1 MKGVDPAEVN
11 YLIPKLRCKICKYV
25 WFARKAG
32 KILNCPSCRSTD
44 WNAGKVCYVVI
55 PTITCPKCEHEWSP
69 RYAKIH
75 ECPACKK
82 RLINKGVKK

>member
-11 YLIPKLRCKICKYV
+11 YRIPKLRCKMCKYV

-44 WNAGKVCYVVI
+44 WNAGRKRSVVI
-55 PTITCPKCEHEWSP
+55 PTITCPKCKYEWSP
-69 RYAKIH
+69 RYANIH
-75 ECPACKK
+75 ECPVCKK
-82 RLINKGVKK
+82 RLVNKGIKT